1 MAYLPTVN
9 PDRLLSLVKERLAAL
24 EMSAAAAS
32 TRAVGNHYLI
42 RNIERRR
49 RWPSVESL
57 IALCRVLDL
66 EFYVG
71 PKREASAPVAQR
83 PLEGSSPPLDRS
95 WDEPPGGPMLGDL
108 SRALADIERMASSL
122 LVSRRSLGEAQ
133 RAEVEIV
140 RGVVSG
146 LARAYRGREGRRL
159 APPIEREG

>member
-1 MAYLPTVN
+1 
-9 PDRLLSLVKERLAAL
+9 
-24 EMSAAAAS
+24 
-32 TRAVGNHYLI
+32 
-42 RNIERRR
+42 
-49 RWPSVESL
+49 
-57 IALCRVLDL
+57 
-66 EFYVG
+66 
-71 PKREASAPVAQR
+71 
-83 PLEGSSPPLDRS
+83 
-95 WDEPPGGPMLGDL
+95 MLGDL